1 MKLRGRIKTTSNP
14 SLEEK
19 KIYFYREKYNQNRD
33 ERELFNG
40 TPITFRN
47 YVATNK
53 DLLKLLSE
61 HFYINIS
68 FAETARKLLITNGI
82 AVTDTNLFQMESEL
96 RKNWTRNQQQ
106 KTKIATA
113 VHDAVLDVQIP
124 YQF

>member
-1 MKLRGRIKTTSNP
+1 MN
-14 SLEEK
+14 
-19 KIYFYREKYNQNRD
+19 NQ
-33 ERELFNG
+33 
-40 TPITFRN
+40 
-47 YVATNK
+47 
-53 DLLKLLSE
+53 
-61 HFYINIS
+61 NIS

-82 AVTDTNLFQMESEL
+82 AVTDINLFQMESEL

>member
-53 DLLKLLSE
+53 DFLKLE
-61 HFYINIS
+61 WQKIMD
-68 FAETARKLLITNGI
+68 RK
-82 AVTDTNLFQMESEL
+82 
-96 RKNWTRNQQQ
+96 
-106 KTKIATA
+106 
-113 VHDAVLDVQIP
+113 
-124 YQF
+124 